1 MMKDLAKSLNLA
13 ITIILCVVAGLAL
26 GYVIDSFAKTSPTFM
41 VVGLLLGTGFAFL
54 TLYNLANK
62 K

>member
-13 ITIILCVVAGLAL
+13 ITIILCLVSGLIL
-26 GYVIDSFAKTSPTFM
+26 GYWLDSAFKTAPTFM
-41 VVGLLLGTGFAFL
+41 VVGLLVGTGFAFI
-54 TLYNLANK
+54 TLYNLASK